1 MQVHFTIVVVGLM
14 IVINFCSGIELE
26 IARDQV
32 RLVSLQHEVL
42 GVEVD
47 VELNIVCFKGDAAFL
62 LVWLFVVVLLGPG
75 EGSALK
81 ECHFT

>member
-1 MQVHFTIVVVGLM
+1 VGLM

-47 VELNIVCFKGDAAFL
+47 VELNIV
-62 LVWLFVVVLLGPG
+62 
-75 EGSALK
+75 
-81 ECHFT
+81 